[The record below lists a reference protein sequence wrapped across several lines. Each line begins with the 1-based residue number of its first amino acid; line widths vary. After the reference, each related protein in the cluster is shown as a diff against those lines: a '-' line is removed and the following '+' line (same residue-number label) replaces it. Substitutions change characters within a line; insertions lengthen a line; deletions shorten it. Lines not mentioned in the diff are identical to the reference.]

1 MAPPT
6 AEKQPTN
13 SAKRQPKTI
22 NLETLMKIS
31 KAKQMSKGSHHPSEN
46 LAFLQKPGED
56 SDVPYI
62 SDNSNM

>member
-6 AEKQPTN
+6 VEQQ
-13 SAKRQPKTI
+13 SANKRKQPKTI

-31 KAKQMSKGSHHPSEN
+31 KAKQMSKGSHNPSEN